1 MNLPT
6 SQLYPFSYV
15 ITLCIMSRAIHQS
28 IEAGF
33 VCPEE
38 NFRHHIEYE
47 IEPERQNRKKKN
59 HNFFFFAKLKKKNH
73 NLETKMKE
81 MKGTNN

>member
-28 IEAGF
+28 IEVGF

-59 HNFFFFAKLKKKNH
+59 HN
-73 NLETKMKE
+73 LETKMKE

>member
-47 IEPERQNRKKKN
+47 IEPNLKDKIERKKIT
-59 HNFFFFAKLKKKNH
+59 NFFFC
-73 NLETKMKE
+73 
-81 MKGTNN
+81 